1 MSETLVKFDE
11 SISDST
17 GARYF
22 VEAVGRQREDG
33 LWEGYL
39 EFLPL
44 NERAERITSD
54 RETTQPNRRAV
65 DYWAQGLSRIYLS
78 GALDRARLST
88 STHERVRPMF
98 DSRQKGR

>member
-11 SISDST
+11 SIADST

-22 VEAVGRQREDG
+22 AEAMGRQREDG

-39 EFLPL
+39 EFLPV
-44 NERAERITSD
+44 NEKAERIVSE
-54 RETTQPNRRAV
+54 RETTQPNRKAV
-65 DYWAQGLSRIYLS
+65 DYWAQGLTRVYLS

-88 STHERVRPMF
+88 SAHERARPRSDF
-98 DSRQKGR
+98 RR

>member
-11 SISDST
+11 AIPDST

-22 VEAVGRQREDG
+22 VEAIGRQREDG

-39 EFLPL
+39 EFLPV
-44 NERAERITSD
+44 NDRAERITSD
-54 RETTQPNRRAV
+54 RETTQPNRNAV
-65 DYWAQGLSRIYLS
+65 DYWAQGLSRVYLS

-88 STHERVRPMF
+88 SSHERARPMF

>member
-11 SISDST
+11 AISDST

-22 VEAVGRQREDG
+22 VEAMGRQREDG

-39 EFLPL
+39 EFLPV
-44 NERAERITSD
+44 NERGERIISD
-54 RETTQPNRRAV
+54 RETTQPNRKAV
-65 DYWAQGLSRIYLS
+65 DYWAQGLTRVYLS

-88 STHERVRPMF
+88 SAHERARPMF

>member
-22 VEAVGRQREDG
+22 VEAMGRQREDG

-39 EFLPL
+39 EFLPV
-44 NERAERITSD
+44 NERAERIVSE
-54 RETTQPNRRAV
+54 RETTQPNRKAV
-65 DYWAQGLSRIYLS
+65 DYWAQGLSRVYLA

-88 STHERVRPMF
+88 SAHERARPTF
-98 DSRQKGR
+98 DSRERTR

>member
-11 SISDST
+11 SIADST

-65 DYWAQGLSRIYLS
+65 DYWAQGLSRVYLS

-88 STHERVRPMF
+88 STHERARPMF

>member
-11 SISDST
+11 AISDST

-22 VEAVGRQREDG
+22 VEAMGRQREDG

-39 EFLPL
+39 EFFPV
-44 NERAERITSD
+44 NERGERIISD
-54 RETTQPNRRAV
+54 RETTQPNRKAV
-65 DYWAQGLSRIYLS
+65 DYWAQGLTRVYLS

-88 STHERVRPMF
+88 SGHERSRPMF
-98 DSRQKGR
+98 DSREKGR

>member
-11 SISDST
+11 AISDST

-22 VEAVGRQREDG
+22 VEAMGRQREDG

-39 EFLPL
+39 EFLPV

-54 RETTQPNRRAV
+54 RETTQPNRKAV
-65 DYWAQGLSRIYLS
+65 DYWAQGLSRVYLA
-78 GALDRARLST
+78 GALNRARLSP
-88 STHERVRPMF
+88 SAHERARPMF
-98 DSRQKGR
+98 DSRPKGR